1 MLDKISIPLFLLML
15 SALSIVITL
24 IYVLRTKGRSQL
36 KTIFCVDLICV
47 LVICLGVIFQDILS
61 KYLSKYFSWNPW
73 NFENFIYIGTCF
85 LPVAIF
91 FTGLIFAKTKI
102 TFKKKYL
109 LFFIVPALS
118 LIVLWTND
126 YHHLFYKIY
135 SYLYLSDCKVG
146 PYMIIHNI
154 YSYTLL
160 FLGVIQMV
168 NVASKN
174 SGFFSKQTLLIVV
187 GISIPLITNILG
199 TLKIISMTVYITPI
213 SFAFTML
220 FFALSIF
227 KFKFLGVAPVALQ
240 TIVNRISDS
249 YLVLNE
255 NLLITDFNSTF
266 LKTFNLSASDIRE
279 ENILEFLSTH
289 KQYDMNLPK
298 LENSL
303 NRVKHSS
310 ETIVFEQHFK
320 KINKYFTVEINNI
333 LVKGNSLGILML
345 FKDITQHKLDM
356 QALKDN
362 QDILIERERLASLGQ
377 LIGGIAHNLK
387 SPIMSI
393 SGATEGL
400 TDLIK
405 EYEESIVDKDV
416 TIDDHL
422 AIANDMR
429 DWISKIK
436 SYLEYMSDIITAV
449 KGQAVALSENTVDSF
464 TVEELTKRVDILM
477 NHELKK
483 ALITLN
489 LDLKV
494 PTSLMIH
501 GNINGLVQVI
511 NNMISNA
518 IQAYKGKEGQTIDL
532 IITQEKNDVIVSVRD
547 YAGGLPKEVQEKLF
561 KEMITTK
568 GKDGTGIGL
577 FMSYSNIRAH
587 FNGDITYS
595 TEEGKGT
602 IFNIILPQ

>member
-47 LVICLGVIFQDILS
+47 LVICLGVIFQDI
-61 KYLSKYFSWNPW
+61 LSKYFSWNPW

-126 YHHLFYKIY
+126 YYHLFYKIY

-477 NHELKK
+477 KHELKK

>member
-47 LVICLGVIFQDILS
+47 LVICLGVIFQDI
-61 KYLSKYFSWNPW
+61 LSKYFSWNPW

-477 NHELKK
+477 KHELKK

-577 FMSYSNIRAH
+577 FMSYSNIRVH

>member
-1 MLDKISIPLFLLML
+1 MLDRISIPLLLLIL
-15 SALSIVITL
+15 SALSIVVTL

-61 KYLSKYFSWNPW
+61 KNFNWNPW
-73 NFENFIYIGTCF
+73 NFEKFIYIGTCF

-102 TFKKKYL
+102 TFKKRYL

-187 GISIPLITNILG
+187 GISMPLITNILG

-477 NHELKK
+477 KHELKK

>member
-61 KYLSKYFSWNPW
+61 KYFSWNPW
-73 NFENFIYIGTCF
+73 NFENFVYIGTCF

-126 YHHLFYKIY
+126 CHHLFYKIY

-279 ENILEFLSTH
+279 ENILEFLSTY

-477 NHELKK
+477 KHELKK

>member
-1 MLDKISIPLFLLML
+1 MLDKISIPLFLLIL

-61 KYLSKYFSWNPW
+61 KNFNWNPW
-73 NFENFIYIGTCF
+73 NFEKFIYIGTCF

-279 ENILEFLSTH
+279 KNILEFLSTH

-400 TDLIK
+400 IDLIK

-422 AIANDMR
+422 AIANDMK

-477 NHELKK
+477 KHELKK

-532 IITQEKNDVIVSVRD
+532 IITQEKMM
-547 YAGGLPKEVQEKLF
+547 LLF
-561 KEMITTK
+561 LLEIMLAVFLKK
-568 GKDGTGIGL
+568 FKRNYL
-577 FMSYSNIRAH
+577 
-587 FNGDITYS
+587 
-595 TEEGKGT
+595 KK
-602 IFNIILPQ
+602 

>member
-61 KYLSKYFSWNPW
+61 KYFSWNPW
-73 NFENFIYIGTCF
+73 NFENFVYIGTCF

-422 AIANDMR
+422 AIANDMK

-449 KGQAVALSENTVDSF
+449 KGQAVALSENAVDSF

-477 NHELKK
+477 KHELKK

>member
-47 LVICLGVIFQDILS
+47 LVICLGVIFQDI
-61 KYLSKYFSWNPW
+61 LSKYFSWNPW

-345 FKDITQHKLDM
+345 FKDITQHKLVM

-449 KGQAVALSENTVDSF
+449 KGQAVALSKNTVDSF

-477 NHELKK
+477 KHELKK

>member
-47 LVICLGVIFQDILS
+47 LVICLCVIFQDI
-61 KYLSKYFSWNPW
+61 LSKYFSWNPW

-227 KFKFLGVAPVALQ
+227 KFKFLGVAPVTLQ

-477 NHELKK
+477 KHELKK

>member
-61 KYLSKYFSWNPW
+61 KYFSWNPW

-109 LFFIVPALS
+109 LFFIAPALS

-154 YSYTLL
+154 YSYILL

-227 KFKFLGVAPVALQ
+227 KFKFLGVTPVALQ

-279 ENILEFLSTH
+279 KNILEFLSTH

-400 TDLIK
+400 IDLIK

-422 AIANDMR
+422 AIASDMK

-477 NHELKK
+477 KHELKK

>member
-1 MLDKISIPLFLLML
+1 MLDKISIPLFLLIL

-24 IYVLRTKGRSQL
+24 IYVLRTKGRSKL

-61 KYLSKYFSWNPW
+61 KNFNWNPW
-73 NFENFIYIGTCF
+73 NFEKFIYIGTCF

-279 ENILEFLSTH
+279 KNILEFLSTH

-333 LVKGNSLGILML
+333 LVKGNSLGSLML

-477 NHELKK
+477 KHELKK

>member
-1 MLDKISIPLFLLML
+1 MLDKISIPLFLLIL

-36 KTIFCVDLICV
+36 KTIFGVDLICV

-61 KYLSKYFSWNPW
+61 KNFNWNPW
-73 NFENFIYIGTCF
+73 NFEKFIYIGTCF

-199 TLKIISMTVYITPI
+199 TLKIISMIVYITPI

-279 ENILEFLSTH
+279 KNILEFLSTH

-477 NHELKK
+477 KHELKK

>member
-1 MLDKISIPLFLLML
+1 MLDKISIPLFLLIL

-36 KTIFCVDLICV
+36 KTIFYVDLICV

-61 KYLSKYFSWNPW
+61 KNFNWNPW
-73 NFENFIYIGTCF
+73 NFEKFIYIGTCF

-135 SYLYLSDCKVG
+135 SYLYLSNCKVG

-279 ENILEFLSTH
+279 KNILEFLSTH

-436 SYLEYMSDIITAV
+436 LYLEYMSDIITAV

-477 NHELKK
+477 KHELKK

>member
-36 KTIFCVDLICV
+36 NTFFCVDLICV

-61 KYLSKYFSWNPW
+61 KNFNWDPW
-73 NFENFIYIGTCF
+73 NFEKFIYIGTCF

-102 TFKKKYL
+102 TFKKRYL

-126 YHHLFYKIY
+126 YHHLFYKHY
-135 SYLYLSDCKVG
+135 SININEGVPGS
-146 PYMIIHNI
+146 YMIVHNI
-154 YSYTLL
+154 YSYSLL
-160 FLGVIQMV
+160 LLGVFQMIK
-168 NVASKN
+168 ATSKN
-174 SGFFSKQTLLIVV
+174 SGFFSKQSLLLIL
-187 GISIPLITNILG
+187 GISIPLVTNILG
-199 TLKIISMTVYITPI
+199 TFKILSMTVYITPI
-213 SFAFTML
+213 SFALTMIC
-220 FFALSIF
+220 FAFAIF
-227 KFKFLGVAPVALQ
+227 KFQFLGIAPIAVQIIA
-240 TIVNRISDS
+240 NRISDS
-249 YLVLNE
+249 YLVLDDY
-255 NLLITDFNSTF
+255 LVMSDFNETF
-266 LKTFNLSASDIRE
+266 LKTFRLHDYDIRGKDIFTFFKE
-279 ENILEFLSTH
+279 H
-289 KQYDMNLPK
+289 KKYKVNVKRFQNAIQKAMASN
-298 LENSL
+298 ETVSFEIHIESL
-303 NRVKHSS
+303 D
-310 ETIVFEQHFK
+310 
-320 KINKYFTVEINNI
+320 KYFTIEISTLYNNDI
-333 LVKGNSLGILML
+333 FLGTLLL

-422 AIANDMR
+422 AIANDMK

-477 NHELKK
+477 KHELKK

>member
-1 MLDKISIPLFLLML
+1 MLDKISIPLFLLIL

-61 KYLSKYFSWNPW
+61 KNFNWNPW
-73 NFENFIYIGTCF
+73 NFEKFIYIGTCF

-279 ENILEFLSTH
+279 KNILEFLSTH

-320 KINKYFTVEINNI
+320 KKNKYFIVEINNI

-400 TDLIK
+400 IDLIK

-422 AIANDMR
+422 AIANDMK

-477 NHELKK
+477 KHELKK

>member
-15 SALSIVITL
+15 STLSIVITL

-36 KTIFCVDLICV
+36 KTFFCVDLICV

-61 KYLSKYFSWNPW
+61 KNFNWDPW
-73 NFENFIYIGTCF
+73 NFEKFIYIGTCF

-102 TFKKKYL
+102 TFKKRYL

-126 YHHLFYKIY
+126 YHHLFYKHY
-135 SYLYLSDCKVG
+135 SININEGVPGS
-146 PYMIIHNI
+146 YMIVHNI
-154 YSYTLL
+154 YSYSLL
-160 FLGVIQMV
+160 LLGVFQMIK
-168 NVASKN
+168 ATSKN
-174 SGFFSKQTLLIVV
+174 SGFFSKQSLLLIL
-187 GISIPLITNILG
+187 GISIPLVTNILG
-199 TLKIISMTVYITPI
+199 TFKILSMTVYITPI
-213 SFAFTML
+213 SFALTMIC
-220 FFALSIF
+220 FAFAIF
-227 KFKFLGVAPVALQ
+227 KFQFLGIAPIAVQIIA
-240 TIVNRISDS
+240 NRISDS
-249 YLVLNE
+249 YLVLDDY
-255 NLLITDFNSTF
+255 LVMSDFNETF
-266 LKTFNLSASDIRE
+266 LKTFRLHDYDIRGKDIFTFFKE
-279 ENILEFLSTH
+279 H
-289 KQYDMNLPK
+289 KKYKVNVKRFQNAIQKAMASN
-298 LENSL
+298 ETVSFEIHIESL
-303 NRVKHSS
+303 D
-310 ETIVFEQHFK
+310 
-320 KINKYFTVEINNI
+320 KYFTIEISTLYNNDI
-333 LVKGNSLGILML
+333 FLGTLLL

-377 LIGGIAHNLK
+377 FIAGIAHNLK

-422 AIANDMR
+422 AIANDMK

-477 NHELKK
+477 KHELKK

>member
-47 LVICLGVIFQDILS
+47 LVICLGVIFQDI
-61 KYLSKYFSWNPW
+61 LSKYFSWNPW

-168 NVASKN
+168 NAASKN

-220 FFALSIF
+220 FLALSIF
-227 KFKFLGVAPVALQ
+227 KFKFLGVTPVALQ

-477 NHELKK
+477 KHELKK

>member
-1 MLDKISIPLFLLML
+1 MLDKISITLFLLIL

-61 KYLSKYFSWNPW
+61 KNFNWNPW
-73 NFENFIYIGTCF
+73 NFEKFIYIGTCF

-279 ENILEFLSTH
+279 KNILEFLSTH

-400 TDLIK
+400 IDLIK

-422 AIANDMR
+422 AIANDMK

-477 NHELKK
+477 KHELKK

>member
-1 MLDKISIPLFLLML
+1 MLDKISIPLFLLIL

-61 KYLSKYFSWNPW
+61 KNFNWNPW
-73 NFENFIYIGTCF
+73 NFEKFIYIVTCF

-422 AIANDMR
+422 AIANDMK

-477 NHELKK
+477 KHELKK

>member
-61 KYLSKYFSWNPW
+61 KYFSWNPW

-91 FTGLIFAKTKI
+91 FTGLIFAKAKI

-220 FFALSIF
+220 FFTLSIF

-477 NHELKK
+477 KHELKK

>member
-36 KTIFCVDLICV
+36 KAIFCVDLICV
-47 LVICLGVIFQDILS
+47 LVICLGVIFQDI
-61 KYLSKYFSWNPW
+61 LSKYFSWNPW

-91 FTGLIFAKTKI
+91 FTELIFAKTKI

-199 TLKIISMTVYITPI
+199 TLKIIPMTVYITPI

-279 ENILEFLSTH
+279 KNILEFLSTH

-362 QDILIERERLASLGQ
+362 QDILIERERLSSLGQ

-422 AIANDMR
+422 AIANDMK

-477 NHELKK
+477 KHELKK

>member
-1 MLDKISIPLFLLML
+1 MLDKISIPLFLLIL

-61 KYLSKYFSWNPW
+61 KNFNWNPW
-73 NFENFIYIGTCF
+73 NFEKFIYIGTCF

-279 ENILEFLSTH
+279 KNILEFLSTH

-333 LVKGNSLGILML
+333 LVKGNPLGILML

-400 TDLIK
+400 IELIK

-422 AIANDMR
+422 AIANDMK

-464 TVEELTKRVDILM
+464 TVEKLTKRVDILM
-477 NHELKK
+477 KHELKK

-494 PTSLMIH
+494 PTSFMIH

>member
-36 KTIFCVDLICV
+36 KTFFCVDLICV

-61 KYLSKYFSWNPW
+61 KNFNWDPW
-73 NFENFIYIGTCF
+73 NFEKFIYIGTCF

-102 TFKKKYL
+102 TFKKRYL

-126 YHHLFYKIY
+126 YHHLFYKHY
-135 SYLYLSDCKVG
+135 SININEGVPGS
-146 PYMIIHNI
+146 YMIVHNI
-154 YSYTLL
+154 YSYSLL
-160 FLGVIQMV
+160 LLGVFQMIK
-168 NVASKN
+168 ATSKN
-174 SGFFSKQTLLIVV
+174 SGFFSKQSLLLIL
-187 GISIPLITNILG
+187 GISIPLVTNILG
-199 TLKIISMTVYITPI
+199 TFKILTMTVYITPI
-213 SFAFTML
+213 SFALTMIC
-220 FFALSIF
+220 FAFAIF
-227 KFKFLGVAPVALQ
+227 KFQFLGIAPIAVQIIA
-240 TIVNRISDS
+240 NRISDS
-249 YLVLNE
+249 YLVLDDY
-255 NLLITDFNSTF
+255 LVMSDFNETF
-266 LKTFNLSASDIRE
+266 LKTFRLHDYDIRGKDIFTFFKE
-279 ENILEFLSTH
+279 H
-289 KQYDMNLPK
+289 KKYKVNVKRFQNAIQKAMASN
-298 LENSL
+298 ETVSFEIHIESL
-303 NRVKHSS
+303 D
-310 ETIVFEQHFK
+310 
-320 KINKYFTVEINNI
+320 KYFTIEISTLYNNDI
-333 LVKGNSLGILML
+333 FLGTLLL

-422 AIANDMR
+422 AIANDMK

-477 NHELKK
+477 KHELKK

>member
-1 MLDKISIPLFLLML
+1 MLDKISIPLFLLIL
-15 SALSIVITL
+15 SSLSIVITL

-61 KYLSKYFSWNPW
+61 KNFNWNPW
-73 NFENFIYIGTCF
+73 NFEKFIYIGTCF

-279 ENILEFLSTH
+279 KNILEFLSTH

-400 TDLIK
+400 IDLIK

-422 AIANDMR
+422 AIANDMK

-477 NHELKK
+477 KHELKK

>member
-1 MLDKISIPLFLLML
+1 MLDKISIPLFLLIL

-24 IYVLRTKGRSQL
+24 IYILRTKGRSQL

-61 KYLSKYFSWNPW
+61 KNFNWNPW
-73 NFENFIYIGTCF
+73 NFEKFIYIGTCF

-279 ENILEFLSTH
+279 KNILEFLSTH

-416 TIDDHL
+416 TIDNHL

-464 TVEELTKRVDILM
+464 TVEELTKIVDILM
-477 NHELKK
+477 KHELKK

>member
-1 MLDKISIPLFLLML
+1 MLDKISIPLFLLIL

-61 KYLSKYFSWNPW
+61 KNFNWNPW
-73 NFENFIYIGTCF
+73 NFEKFIYIGTCF

-279 ENILEFLSTH
+279 KNILEFLSTH

-449 KGQAVALSENTVDSF
+449 KGQAVTLSENTVDSF

-477 NHELKK
+477 KHELKK

>member
-47 LVICLGVIFQDILS
+47 LVICLGVIFQDI
-61 KYLSKYFSWNPW
+61 LSKYFSWNPW

-135 SYLYLSDCKVG
+135 SYLYLGDCKVG

-477 NHELKK
+477 KHELKK

>member
-1 MLDKISIPLFLLML
+1 MLDKISIPLFLLIL

-61 KYLSKYFSWNPW
+61 KNFNWNPW
-73 NFENFIYIGTCF
+73 NFEKFIYIGTCF

-279 ENILEFLSTH
+279 KNILEFLSTH

-400 TDLIK
+400 IDLIK

-422 AIANDMR
+422 AIANDMK

-477 NHELKK
+477 KHELKK

-501 GNINGLVQVI
+501 GNINGLVQII

>member
-47 LVICLGVIFQDILS
+47 LVICLGVIFQDI
-61 KYLSKYFSWNPW
+61 LSKYFSWNPW

-393 SGATEGL
+393 SGATECL

-422 AIANDMR
+422 AIANDMK

-477 NHELKK
+477 KHELKK

>member
-61 KYLSKYFSWNPW
+61 KNFNWNPW
-73 NFENFIYIGTCF
+73 NFEKFIYIGTCF

-102 TFKKKYL
+102 TFKKRYL
-109 LFFIVPALS
+109 LFFIVPILS

-126 YHHLFYKIY
+126 YHHLFYKHY
-135 SYLYLSDCKVG
+135 SININEGVPGS
-146 PYMIIHNI
+146 YMIVHNI
-154 YSYTLL
+154 YSYSLL
-160 FLGVIQMV
+160 LLGVFQMIK
-168 NVASKN
+168 ATSKN
-174 SGFFSKQTLLIVV
+174 SGFFSKQSLLLIL
-187 GISIPLITNILG
+187 GIDIPLITNILG
-199 TLKIISMTVYITPI
+199 TFKIIPMTVYITPI
-213 SFAFTML
+213 SFALTMIC
-220 FFALSIF
+220 FALAIF
-227 KFKFLGVAPVALQ
+227 KFQFLGIAPIAVQIIA
-240 TIVNRISDS
+240 NRISDS
-249 YLVLNE
+249 YLVLDDY
-255 NLLITDFNSTF
+255 LIMSDFNETF
-266 LKTFNLSASDIRE
+266 LKTFRLHDYDIRGKDIFTFFE
-279 ENILEFLSTH
+279 EH
-289 KQYDMNLPK
+289 KKYKVN
-298 LENSL
+298 
-303 NRVKHSS
+303 VKRFQNAIQKALASN
-310 ETIVFEQHFK
+310 ETISFEIH
-320 KINKYFTVEINNI
+320 IESLDKYFTIEISALYNNDI
-333 LVKGNSLGILML
+333 FLGTLLL

-422 AIANDMR
+422 AIANDMK

-477 NHELKK
+477 KHELKK

-532 IITQEKNDVIVSVRD
+532 IIAQEKNDVIVSVRD

>member
-36 KTIFCVDLICV
+36 KTFFCVDLICV

-61 KYLSKYFSWNPW
+61 KNFNWDPW
-73 NFENFIYIGTCF
+73 NFEKFIYIGTCF

-102 TFKKKYL
+102 TFKKRYL

-126 YHHLFYKIY
+126 YHHLFYKHY
-135 SYLYLSDCKVG
+135 SININEGVPGS
-146 PYMIIHNI
+146 YMIVHNI
-154 YSYTLL
+154 YSYSLL
-160 FLGVIQMV
+160 LLGVFQMIK
-168 NVASKN
+168 ATSKN
-174 SGFFSKQTLLIVV
+174 SGFFSKQSLLLIL
-187 GISIPLITNILG
+187 GISIPFVTNILG
-199 TLKIISMTVYITPI
+199 TFKILSMTVYITPI
-213 SFAFTML
+213 SFALTMIC
-220 FFALSIF
+220 FAFAIF
-227 KFKFLGVAPVALQ
+227 KFQFLGIAPIAVQIIA
-240 TIVNRISDS
+240 NRISDS
-249 YLVLNE
+249 YLVLDDY
-255 NLLITDFNSTF
+255 LVMSDFNETF
-266 LKTFNLSASDIRE
+266 LKTFRLHDYDIRGKDIFTFFKE
-279 ENILEFLSTH
+279 H
-289 KQYDMNLPK
+289 KKYKVNVKRFQNAIQKAMASN
-298 LENSL
+298 ETVSFEIHIESL
-303 NRVKHSS
+303 D
-310 ETIVFEQHFK
+310 
-320 KINKYFTVEINNI
+320 KYFTIEISTLYNNDI
-333 LVKGNSLGILML
+333 FLGTLLL

-422 AIANDMR
+422 AIANDMK

-477 NHELKK
+477 KHELKK

>member
-1 MLDKISIPLFLLML
+1 MLEILTLPFCMLLISFIMILFLLL
-15 SALSIVITL
+15 
-24 IYVLRTKGRSQL
+24 YVLHTKNRNQL
-36 KTIFCVDLICV
+36 KIVFTLDLICV
-47 LVICLGVIFQDILS
+47 FIICFGVIVQVICNKLFNVPAIF
-61 KYLSKYFSWNPW
+61 
-73 NFENFIYIGTCF
+73 FENFIYIGTCF
-85 LPVAIF
+85 LPVCVY
-91 FTGLIFAKTKI
+91 FTGLVLENTKLKLNK
-102 TFKKKYL
+102 FHL
-109 LFFIVPALS
+109 LLLIVPLLS
-118 LIVLWTND
+118 LIILWTNNI
-126 YHHLFYKIY
+126 HHLFYKYY
-135 SYLYLSDCKVG
+135 SINLNDSIFG
-146 PYMIIHNI
+146 PYLMIHNI
-154 YSYTLL
+154 YSYAILL
-160 FLGVIQMV
+160 LGIIYILK
-168 NVASKN
+168 AAKKS

-199 TLKIISMTVYITPI
+199 TLKIIPMTVYITPI

-220 FFALSIF
+220 FFAFSIF
-227 KFKFLGVAPVALQ
+227 KFNFLGVAPVALQ

-255 NLLITDFNSTF
+255 DLLITDFNSTF

-400 TDLIK
+400 IDLIK

-422 AIANDMR
+422 AIANDMK

-477 NHELKK
+477 KHELKK

>member
-47 LVICLGVIFQDILS
+47 LVICLGVIFQDI
-61 KYLSKYFSWNPW
+61 LSKYFSWNPW

-220 FFALSIF
+220 FFALSLF

-477 NHELKK
+477 KHELKK

>member
-1 MLDKISIPLFLLML
+1 MLDKISIPLFLLIL

-61 KYLSKYFSWNPW
+61 KNFNWNPW
-73 NFENFIYIGTCF
+73 NFEKFIYIGTCF

-91 FTGLIFAKTKI
+91 FTELIFAKTKI

-279 ENILEFLSTH
+279 KNILEFLSTH

-477 NHELKK
+477 KHELKK